1 MSSDTSLIFNL
12 LAKDK
17 TGDGFD
23 SMVAGAAAAGIG
35 IGAALTASI
44 AGALDQQKVT
54 AKLSAQL
61 GDNPWASEAG
71 TVAANLYK
79 NAFGDSLADASNAV
93 QAVAS
98 SIKGL
103 NSAGDLED
111 VTAKAM
117 NFATAF
123 DEDVSM
129 SVANASTLI
138 GSGLAKDA
146 THAFDLMT
154 VASQK
159 VPAALR
165 GDVMEAAHE
174 YSQFF
179 NTLGFSGEQAFG
191 LLVNA
196 SAKGK
201 YGIDKTGDAIKE
213 FTIRATDM
221 SASSQAAYKTL
232 GLNAGE
238 MANAIIAGGDKAQGA
253 YQKVVQGLTSIKD
266 PATQANTAIAL
277 FGTPLEDLNTGE
289 IPAFLAQMANVGSGL
304 GNVSGSVTKL
314 GETLNNNASTN
325 LTSFMNQVQ
334 MAFVEIVG
342 GRVLPIVTDV
352 AAFLASNFGP
362 ALSAAGDILT
372 GKVIPAVTEFARW
385 VNENRVPITIVAGLI
400 ASLFIPHLIALG
412 VTQTVTAAKSVA
424 AWAVTNASAIAAAV
438 VHSGQILLMIGKWV
452 LLGTQAML
460 QAGRMALAWVIAMG
474 PVGWVIAAVIGLV
487 TLIVVYWDEIV
498 AATKAAWEWVSNAV
512 STAVDW
518 VVNFVKNNWQLLISI
533 VLGPLGIIIALV
545 ITYWDEIVAFIQ
557 AAVNRVIGILQWLGQ
572 LPGMVGSWFAGMY
585 NSAVSWLGNLIS
597 WVTGLPGRIL
607 GAIGD
612 LGRLLYN
619 SGASLLRGL
628 IDGFMS
634 MVQTVKDKVSGAL
647 SSIRNLF
654 PFSPAKEGPFS
665 GRGWV
670 SYSGQSIASALGEGI
685 TSRAEV
691 AVSAARELAGAT
703 RDGLESA
710 VPGPRS
716 APLIAPVGAA
726 GGGQVVLRF
735 DSAGARLDDFF
746 LQLMQKAISV
756 RGGDVQLVLGGRR
769 G

>member
-1 MSSDTSLIFNL
+1 MASDTSLIFNL

-17 TGDGFD
+17 TGSGFD

-35 IGAALTASI
+35 IGAALTASV
-44 AGALDQQKVT
+44 AGALDQEKVT

-61 GDNPWASEAG
+61 GGGPWAAEAG
-71 TVAANLYK
+71 GVAASLYK
-79 NAFGDSLADASNAV
+79 DALGSSLADTSNAV

-103 NSAGDLED
+103 SSASDLED
-111 VTAKAM
+111 VTAKAI

-154 VASQK
+154 AASQK

-165 GDVMEAAHE
+165 ADVSEAAHE

-179 NTLGFSGEQAFG
+179 HTLGFSGEQAFG

-213 FTIRATDM
+213 FTLRATDM
-221 SASSQAAYKTL
+221 STKSQEAYKVL

-238 MANAIIAGGDKAQGA
+238 MANAILAGGDKAQGA

-277 FGTPLEDLNTGE
+277 FGTPLEDLNVGE
-289 IPAFLAQMANVGSGL
+289 IPAFLANMANVGSGL
-304 GNVSGSVTKL
+304 GDVSGSVSRL

-325 LTSFMNQVQ
+325 IQSFMNQVQ

-342 GRVLPIVTDV
+342 GKVLPIVSDV
-352 AAFLASNFGP
+352 ASFLASNFGP

-372 GKVIPAVTEFARW
+372 GKVIPAVTSFAQW
-385 VNENRVPITIVAGLI
+385 LNENRVPITIVAGLI
-400 ASLFIPHLIALG
+400 AGLFIPHLIALG

-424 AWAVTNASAIAAAV
+424 AWAVSNASAIAAAV
-438 VHSGQILLMIGKWV
+438 VHSGQILMMIGKWV
-452 LLGTQAML
+452 LLGTQSLL

-498 AATKAAWEWVSNAV
+498 AATKAAWQWVSDAV
-512 STAVDW
+512 SAAIDW
-518 VVNFVKNNWQLLISI
+518 VVSFVRDNWQLLISI

-545 ITYWDEIVAFIQ
+545 VTYWDQIVA
-557 AAVNRVIGILQWLGQ
+557 AVRAGVNWVLDAVAWLGS
-572 LPGMVGSWFAGMY
+572 LPGRAAAWFGGLVSAAGAKIGELVEKARSIPGMIL
-585 NSAVSWLGNLIS
+585 SALGNLGS
-597 WVTGLPGRIL
+597 M
-607 GAIGD
+607 
-612 LGRLLYN
+612 LYE

-628 IDGFMS
+628 VNGFMS
-634 MVQTVKDKVSGAL
+634 MVQTVKNKVSGAL
-647 SSIRNLF
+647 QEVRNLF

-665 GRGWV
+665 GKGWV
-670 SYSGQSIASALGEGI
+670 TYSGQSIASALGEGI

-691 AVSAARELAGAT
+691 AVSAARQLASST
-703 RDGLESA
+703 REGLQGEMGT
-710 VPGPRS
+710 VGP
-716 APLIAPVGAA
+716 APLAPVGAGG
-726 GGGQVVLRF
+726 GGGQVVLRIE
-735 DSAGARLDDFF
+735 SSGSRMDDF
-746 LQLMQKAISV
+746 LVELLRKYV
-756 RGGDVQLVLGGRR
+756 RVNGGDVQTVLGR
-769 G
+769 